1 MGSQAEPGNQL
12 NREKTTM
19 KEQIVQDKN
28 GKRKK
33 HFLFLLPLF
42 FCVLNLVTG
51 CVQYDVGVNF
61 DSQTRGEIVQHIK
74 LGEKLTSFSSET
86 VGDWLK
92 SVERRVRL
100 LDGKTKRLSD
110 REVLVSIPFNNGA
123 ELEDKFNQ
131 FYNPIAQTAKSRVA
145 SPLETDLPK
154 FESHLS
160 VKQNNLL
167 LVLRNRLS
175 LELDLRSLS
184 LLSSNG
190 SLLLSPGGLLELDFS
205 LNTPWGAESI
215 ETVVGALVP
224 ASYEQGKQLVWK
236 LKPGEVNYL
245 EATFWIPS
253 PVGIGALIIALF
265 VAAGSALKYQIL
277 PILGI
282 GKKPQN
288 IGQT

>member
-1 MGSQAEPGNQL
+1 
-12 NREKTTM
+12 M
-19 KEQIVQDKN
+19 KEQNVKDGTRK
-28 GKRKK
+28 KKK
-33 HFLFLLPLF
+33 HFFFLLPLV
-42 FCVLNLVTG
+42 FCLLTLVTG

-61 DSQTRGEIVQHIK
+61 ESQTRGEIVQHIK
-74 LGEKLTSFSSET
+74 LGERLTSFSSET
-86 VGDWLK
+86 VAEWLK

-100 LDGKTKRLSD
+100 LDGKTKRVSD
-110 REVLVSIPFNNGA
+110 TEVLVTIPFNNGA
-123 ELEDKFNQ
+123 ELQDKFNQ
-131 FYNPIAQTAKSRVA
+131 FYNPIAQTAKSRVS

-215 ETVVGALVP
+215 ETVAGALVP
-224 ASYEQGKQLVWK
+224 ESYQQGKQLVWK

-245 EATFWIPS
+245 EAIFWIPS

-265 VAAGSALKYQIL
+265 VATGIALKYKIL
-277 PILGI
+277 PALGI